1 MADPIVLIV
10 DDQAINIQLLKKG
23 LERSGIQT
31 ATARSGME
39 CLQSVKRQ
47 KPDLILLDLMM
58 PEMDGIEVCQHLQA
72 DEETRSIPVIFI
84 TAKTTKE
91 SKIEGLAVG
100 AVDYVTK
107 PVDLDEM
114 VARVRTQLRF
124 VAINREMVDLQRRLG
139 QARHAAS
146 IGAVTHGIAHNLN
159 NLLAIVVGYLDLIK
173 ESADH
178 PDLVRKNVQRI
189 EEATFRI
196 VSIVRQVSSITVK
209 TPRMLIEVGLQSMIE
224 SSIKRFHADN
234 HIDAPVAVENPLG
247 DRMINTNIEVFEDAL
262 SKVMMNAWES
272 YDSEPDGPRPIA
284 LSTRLVD
291 QTGNESIL
299 EIRVEDRGR
308 GVDPE
313 IRDHLFDPFISTKHT
328 VGVGMGLTIARHG
341 FRTLGGDVTVE
352 DRPGG
357 GTSALLLHPVNL
369 TDD

>member
-1 MADPIVLIV
+1 
-10 DDQAINIQLLKKG
+10 
-23 LERSGIQT
+23 
-31 ATARSGME
+31 
-39 CLQSVKRQ
+39 
-47 KPDLILLDLMM
+47 
-58 PEMDGIEVCQHLQA
+58 
-72 DEETRSIPVIFI
+72 
-84 TAKTTKE
+84 
-91 SKIEGLAVG
+91 
-100 AVDYVTK
+100 
-107 PVDLDEM
+107 
-114 VARVRTQLRF
+114 
-124 VAINREMVDLQRRLG
+124 
-139 QARHAAS
+139 
-146 IGAVTHGIAHNLN
+146 
-159 NLLAIVVGYLDLIK
+159 
-173 ESADH
+173 
-178 PDLVRKNVQRI
+178 
-189 EEATFRI
+189 
-196 VSIVRQVSSITVK
+196 
-209 TPRMLIEVGLQSMIE
+209 
-224 SSIKRFHADN
+224 
-234 HIDAPVAVENPLG
+234 
-247 DRMINTNIEVFEDAL
+247 MINTNIEVFEDAL